1 MPNCIQQVKANIKDS
16 DCGRGGL
23 LIVRTLRHL
32 SLNESPQSQFTNRLV
47 DGAEVLRCG
56 GSMMSRNPADGN
68 AGNSSGPQQ
77 PTEGY
82 NQQFNGDNRGIA
94 NRGNLGSY
102 NSISGGYSE
111 QLNTARRY
119 TLSAGGND
127 GNVSQQVP
135 IHGSND
141 LMGNH
146 SQRSHHSQ
154 QQMQGGNIGY
164 RGDLRAADS
173 PNNLNSMN
181 HGYPYGAELS
191 PTHLAHRM
199 SLGYYPMSGGSAV
212 SPNYGTLGDG
222 MDLSGRGL
230 PSASVPPSVGGAAT
244 QDEREEEL
252 LLQLLLARRQRGRA
266 GDGKGRP
273 QASLSDEIM
282 QRFRQNRNI
291 PGQRRSGSIP
301 QLPGVPPLYTESMP
315 ASSGMVPPNM
325 YPAMDNYGRSGG
337 KGENFPSHFQMR
349 QMQDIT
355 ERIDR
360 SPGHF
365 QMPDARM
372 SEMREFSE
380 RSAGFKRGM
389 GSMGMGVMM
398 VPGSGLGGMGYPPV
412 KNPDFPYGVD
422 MRETNQPAFK
432 KKRTHKKK
440 PSDMVRFA

>member
-1 MPNCIQQVKANIKDS
+1 M
-16 DCGRGGL
+16 
-23 LIVRTLRHL
+23 T
-32 SLNESPQSQFTNRLV
+32 
-47 DGAEVLRCG
+47 
-56 GSMMSRNPADGN
+56 SRNPDGN
-68 AGNSSGPQQ
+68 AGSSTGQQQ

-82 NQQFNGDNRGIA
+82 NQHFSGDTRGIA
-94 NRGNLGSY
+94 NRGSLGNY
-102 NSISGGYSE
+102 NAVSGGYPE

-119 TLSAGGND
+119 TLSAGVND

-135 IHGSND
+135 IHGNND

-164 RGDLRAADS
+164 RGDLRSADS
-173 PNNLNSMN
+173 PSNLNPMN

-199 SLGYYPMSGGSAV
+199 SLGYYPMSAGSAL

-222 MDLSGRGL
+222 MDLSGRGI
-230 PSASVPPSVGGAAT
+230 PSVSVPPSVGGATT

-282 QRFRQNRNI
+282 QRFRQNRNT
-291 PGQRRSGSIP
+291 PGQRRNSSIP
-301 QLPGVPPLYTESMP
+301 QLPGIPPLYTESMP
-315 ASSGMVPPNM
+315 ASGGMVLPNM

-337 KGENFPSHFQMR
+337 TGELFSSHFQMR
-349 QMQDIT
+349 QMQDVA

-365 QMPDARM
+365 QMSDARM

-389 GSMGMGVMM
+389 GSMGMGAMM
-398 VPGSGLGGMGYPPV
+398 VPGMGMGMGYPAV
-412 KNPDFPYGVD
+412 KNSDFPYGTD
-422 MRETNQPAFK
+422 MREPSQPAFK

-440 PSDMVRFA
+440 PSDMVCFT